1 MIIMTQVG
9 SAAQFRPNEW
19 PMLIWRTGQE
29 IPASGFDDEPGHIN
43 GVMLATGQRFIFIE
57 EKGLLNKSYRVKES
71 IDYRAIAGWQVQ
83 PFMGMKSLQID
94 LIDGW
99 NHRRTFHNLCEVDP
113 MTLKPLTPMPAERV
127 RAQLEQLMRTGGK

>member
-19 PMLIWRTGQE
+19 PMLIWRAGQKV
-29 IPASGFDDEPGHIN
+29 PATGFDEDSSHIN
-43 GVMLATGQRFIFIE
+43 GILLATGQRLIFIE
-57 EKGLLNKSYRVKES
+57 EKGLIGKNYRARES
-71 IDYRAIAGWQVQ
+71 IDYRAISGWQVQ

-99 NHRRTFHNLCEVDP
+99 NRRRTFHNLIEVDP
-113 MTLKPLTPMPAERV
+113 MTLKPLTPQPAERV
-127 RAQLEQLMRTGGK
+127 KAQLEQLTRGGQ